1 MKNLL
6 KKTMLLLLFLT
17 LTFCMLFCPKHSLL
31 YALTG
36 LTLWY
41 EKMIPA
47 LLPFMILSN
56 LLIGLGLTDSFVFF
70 LKPFFGRLFHL
81 NGHGIYAI
89 LTGFLCGFP
98 MGAKVTADLYRNHLL
113 SKTDAE
119 NLLFFCNN
127 IGPIYF
133 TSFVL
138 PLLHI
143 NNPLPLCIG
152 MYGIPFLYGIF
163 FMPYSKQG
171 VVSKTYQ
178 GIHSAMLCRSPA
190 FTKIS
195 RHTGSSG

>member
-1 MKNLL
+1 
-6 KKTMLLLLFLT
+6 MLLLLFLT